1 MYRKK
6 KNRRDD
12 EIATKKTKR
21 IKKKNNTDH
30 FRQCFLQNTGRTVQ
44 VDGKKKRT
52 KRKKENA
59 LLYHFK
65 RKRRKEGKSDAD
77 ERALLFIGVG
87 YLANGYALHN

>member
-1 MYRKK
+1 MQVDEK
-6 KNRRDD
+6 KN
-12 EIATKKTKR
+12 
-21 IKKKNNTDH
+21 
-30 FRQCFLQNTGRTVQ
+30 
-44 VDGKKKRT
+44 KRT

-77 ERALLFIGVG
+77 ERALLFIGGG

>member
-1 MYRKK
+1 M
-6 KNRRDD
+6 
-12 EIATKKTKR
+12 
-21 IKKKNNTDH
+21 
-30 FRQCFLQNTGRTVQ
+30 Q

>member
-1 MYRKK
+1 MFF
-6 KNRRDD
+6 
-12 EIATKKTKR
+12 TK
-21 IKKKNNTDH
+21 H
-30 FRQCFLQNTGRTVQ
+30 RQNSASRW
-44 VDGKKKRT
+44 KKKRT

-87 YLANGYALHN
+87 YLANGYALHS